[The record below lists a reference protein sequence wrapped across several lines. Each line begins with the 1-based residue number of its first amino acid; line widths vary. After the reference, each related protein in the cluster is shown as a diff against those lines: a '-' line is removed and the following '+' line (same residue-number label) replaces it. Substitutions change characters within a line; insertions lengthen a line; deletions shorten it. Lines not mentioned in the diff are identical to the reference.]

1 MPAREESRPVHPP
14 VTHQTVRLGRGKH
27 SSPREGACV
36 MELASML
43 AGEPFTD
50 RPSSVCPVI
59 GGFLRS
65 YNDAIDDEHRQDL
78 YEYAGRIVGTRGGPE
93 LERARQDRCVAWA
106 QDLLERAPSRRMLR
120 WIGLRRAVVERR
132 RIGSEAA
139 GTLAA
144 RSIRRHTE
152 ATHAMALALVD
163 ELIAMGDPGLTEALQ
178 LRCDGSLGTRIRDAL
193 SGGSG
198 GAGACAG
205 RT

>member
-1 MPAREESRPVHPP
+1 MPNRDEVAPVS
-14 VTHQTVRLGRGKH
+14 HQTVRLSRGKH

-43 AGEPFTD
+43 SGEQFSD
-50 RPSSVCPVI
+50 RPASVCPVI

-78 YEYAGRIVGTRGGPE
+78 YEYAGRVVGTRGGDE
-93 LERARQDRCVAWA
+93 LERARQERCLAWA
-106 QDLLERAPSRRMLR
+106 HEMLERAPSRRMLR
-120 WIGLRRAVVERR
+120 WLGLRRAAVERR

-152 ATHAMALALVD
+152 LTHTMALALVD
-163 ELIAMGDPGLTEALQ
+163 ELIAMRAAEPRADRTRLDPLERPAEL
-178 LRCDGSLGTRIRDAL
+178 
-193 SGGSG
+193 
-198 GAGACAG
+198 AGQS
-205 RT
+205 